1 MYLYTSV
8 AVFLFSAI
16 ALAIPSGFS
25 FGAVLLLGGSAIL
38 PWKRVKPGLK
48 TADQVLIV
56 VLVQYFV
63 ICVLANLIHHEI
75 AREYDI
81 PSRFVL
87 VIPALLLLLAYPPN
101 PTAIWSGLAV
111 GAIAA
116 GVFAGWQSLD
126 MGIIRADGFTNP
138 IQFGNI
144 SLLLGMLCLAGL
156 AWANSH
162 KRAQFWNGFML
173 TGAAMGTLG
182 SIFTGS
188 RGSWISLPFCL
199 FVLYR
204 CHGGVLGRRRVIAGL
219 FGIAIVFAT
228 LYAIPRTDVKARVQA
243 AIAETNGYFK
253 NGNTE
258 TSSGARLEM
267 WRIGFMIF
275 PQHPWLGWGKQGY
288 MNKKEQLIEAGQASP
303 IIREHTH
310 LHNEYL
316 DALVK
321 RGLPGLASVLLL
333 YLAPLLL
340 FAREMKRAG
349 PKARPYAV
357 AGMLLVICYLGFGL
371 TQAFLT
377 HNNGVTMFAFLLA
390 VFWTS
395 LRGHEHEGLNDPQA
409 HAWRKR

>member
-16 ALAIPSGFS
+16 ALVIPSGFS
-25 FGAVLLLGGSAIL
+25 FGAVLLLGGSVVL

-56 VLVQYFV
+56 VLAQYFV

-81 PSRFVL
+81 PSRLVL

-101 PTAIWSGLAV
+101 PAAIWSGLAV
-111 GAIAA
+111 GAIAT
-116 GVFAGWQSLD
+116 GLFAGWQNLD
-126 MGIIRADGFTNP
+126 MGMSRADGFTNP

-144 SLLLGMLCLAGL
+144 SLLLGVLCLAGL
-156 AWANSH
+156 PWAKS
-162 KRAQFWNGFML
+162 RPQAVFW
-173 TGAAMGTLG
+173 TGLLLVGAELGILG
-182 SIFTGS
+182 SVLTGS
-188 RGSWISLPFCL
+188 RGSWVSLPFCL
-199 FVLYR
+199 FFLYR
-204 CHGGVLGRRRVIAGL
+204 CYGDWLGKRQAIISLFAIIAL
-219 FGIAIVFAT
+219 F
-228 LYAIPRTDVKARVQA
+228 AIPNNGVKERLQQA
-243 AIAETNGYFK
+243 VAETTGYV
-253 NGNTE
+253 NAGDAEN
-258 TSSGARLEM
+258 SSGARLEM
-267 WRIGFMIF
+267 WRIGLMIF

-303 IIREHTH
+303 IVREHTH

-390 VFWTS
+390 VFWAS
-395 LRGHEHEGLNDPQA
+395 LRRHEHEGLNDPQA

>member
-8 AVFLFSAI
+8 AAFLFSAI
-16 ALAIPSGFS
+16 ALVIPSGFS
-25 FGAVLLLGGSAIL
+25 FGAVLLLVGSAAL
-38 PWKRVKPGLK
+38 PWKRVKPKLK
-48 TADQVLIV
+48 TADRVLIV
-56 VLVQYFV
+56 VLAQYFV

-101 PTAIWSGLAV
+101 PAAIWGGLAV

-116 GVFAGWQSLD
+116 GVFAGWQNLD
-126 MGIIRADGFTNP
+126 MGINRADGFTNP

-144 SLLLGMLCLAGL
+144 SLLLGVLCLAGL
-156 AWANSH
+156 RWAKSRY
-162 KRAQFWNGFML
+162 RAVFW
-173 TGAAMGTLG
+173 TGLLLLGAELGILG
-182 SIFTGS
+182 SVLTGS

-199 FVLYR
+199 FFLYR
-204 CHGGVLGRRRVIAGL
+204 WYGDTLGKRRAIIVL
-219 FGIAIVFAT
+219 FAIVALF
-228 LYAIPRTDVKARVQA
+228 AIPNNGVKERLQQA
-243 AIAETNGYFK
+243 LAETTGYV
-253 NGNTE
+253 NAGDAEN
-258 TSSGARLEM
+258 SSGARLEM

-303 IIREHTH
+303 IISKHTH

-390 VFWTS
+390 VFWAS
-395 LRGHEHEGLNDPQA
+395 LRGHQHEGLNAPRA
-409 HAWRKR
+409 HA

>member
-1 MYLYTSV
+1 M
-8 AVFLFSAI
+8 
-16 ALAIPSGFS
+16 
-25 FGAVLLLGGSAIL
+25 
-38 PWKRVKPGLK
+38 
-48 TADQVLIV
+48 
-56 VLVQYFV
+56 
-63 ICVLANLIHHEI
+63 
-75 AREYDI
+75 
-81 PSRFVL
+81 
-87 VIPALLLLLAYPPN
+87 
-101 PTAIWSGLAV
+101 
-111 GAIAA
+111 
-116 GVFAGWQSLD
+116 
-126 MGIIRADGFTNP
+126 
-138 IQFGNI
+138 
-144 SLLLGMLCLAGL
+144 
-156 AWANSH
+156 
-162 KRAQFWNGFML
+162 
-173 TGAAMGTLG
+173 
-182 SIFTGS
+182 
-188 RGSWISLPFCL
+188 
-199 FVLYR
+199 
-204 CHGGVLGRRRVIAGL
+204 
-219 FGIAIVFAT
+219 
-228 LYAIPRTDVKARVQA
+228 QA

-340 FAREMKRAG
+340 FVREMKRAG

>member
-1 MYLYTSV
+1 MHLYTSV

-16 ALAIPSGFS
+16 ALVIPSGFS
-25 FGAVLLLGGSAIL
+25 FGAVLLLVGSAAL
-38 PWKRVKPGLK
+38 PWKRIKPKLK
-48 TADQVLIV
+48 TADRVLIV
-56 VLVQYFV
+56 VLAQYFV

-101 PTAIWSGLAV
+101 PAAIWGGLAV

-116 GVFAGWQSLD
+116 GIFAGWQNLD
-126 MGIIRADGFTNP
+126 MGLSRADGFTNP

-144 SLLLGMLCLAGL
+144 SLLLGVLCLAGL
-156 AWANSH
+156 PWAKSRH
-162 KRAQFWNGFML
+162 QAVFW
-173 TGAAMGTLG
+173 TGLLLVGAELGILG
-182 SIFTGS
+182 SVFTGS

-199 FVLYR
+199 FFLYR
-204 CHGGVLGRRRVIAGL
+204 CYGDEFGKRRAILVL
-219 FGIAIVFAT
+219 FAIVALFAT
-228 LYAIPRTDVKARVQA
+228 PNSGVKERIQQA
-243 AIAETNGYFK
+243 VAETTDYVNAGDAE
-253 NGNTE
+253 N
-258 TSSGARLEM
+258 SSGARLEM
-267 WRIGFMIF
+267 WRIGLMIF
-275 PQHPWLGWGKQGY
+275 PEHPWLGWGKQGY

-303 IIREHTH
+303 IISEHTH

-340 FAREMKRAG
+340 FARAMKRAG

-357 AGMLLVICYLGFGL
+357 AGMLLVACYLGFGL

-390 VFWTS
+390 VFWAS
-395 LRGHEHEGLNDPQA
+395 LRGHEHEGLNALQA

>member
-16 ALAIPSGFS
+16 ALVIPSGFS
-25 FGAVLLLGGSAIL
+25 FGAVLLLGGSAVL

-56 VLVQYFV
+56 VLAQYFV

-75 AREYDI
+75 TREYDI
-81 PSRFVL
+81 PSRLVL
-87 VIPALLLLLAYPPN
+87 VIPALLLLLAYPPS
-101 PTAIWSGLAV
+101 PAAIWGGLAV
-111 GAIAA
+111 GAIAT
-116 GVFAGWQSLD
+116 GLFAGWQNLD
-126 MGIIRADGFTNP
+126 MGMSRADGFTNP

-144 SLLLGMLCLAGL
+144 SLLLGVLCLAGL
-156 AWANSH
+156 PWAKSRH
-162 KRAQFWNGFML
+162 QAVFW
-173 TGAAMGTLG
+173 TGLLLLGAELGILG
-182 SIFTGS
+182 SVLTGS
-188 RGSWISLPFCL
+188 RGSWVSLPFCL
-199 FVLYR
+199 FFLYR
-204 CHGGVLGRRRVIAGL
+204 CYGDWLGKRQAIIGL
-219 FGIAIVFAT
+219 FAIIALF
-228 LYAIPRTDVKARVQA
+228 AIPRAGVTERIQQA
-243 AIAETNGYFK
+243 VAETTGYV
-253 NGNTE
+253 NAGDAEN
-258 TSSGARLEM
+258 SSGARLEM
-267 WRIGFMIF
+267 WRIGLMIF

-303 IIREHTH
+303 IVRKHTH

-390 VFWTS
+390 VFWAS

-409 HAWRKR
+409 RAWRKR